1 MEKERYGGEN
11 MFKVGSYVVYKSNGL
26 CIIDDVRKEKFG
38 NLTRQDYYVL
48 KLLSENGSVI
58 YVPVEKEENEKSM
71 RPPISKEDAKKLVA
85 VISDL
90 RENWISDDKMRA
102 ARYKDI
108 LERADVKKLAGLV
121 NTLKEKSEEL
131 CVIGRR
137 LRSIDEMIMKKAET
151 NLRLELDYALK

>member
-1 MEKERYGGEN
+1 

-48 KLLSENGSVI
+48 KLLSENGSVL

-71 RPPISKEDAKKLVA
+71 RTPIAKEDAKKLVA
-85 VISDL
+85 VISEL